1 MRLIHDF
8 YNRNE
13 PSRIYLAT
21 PSKEILCALNSIDV
35 DSVDF
40 SGKCNDLSSISFTI
54 NRYTENYF
62 GNLIEA
68 NGYELV
74 SKYMRLYV
82 TNVGWFIM
90 DTPEIHSTGNIEYK
104 TINASSAEIEFK
116 QIPLD
121 TWKVNKGT
129 TDSLEMLVDGNVE
142 EIDGVEFAKEN
153 IKFHNPQNK
162 KLSLVDILVSKVYG
176 WEVGYIDP
184 IPKIYE
190 SFENGELVKT
200 PVLLADEIGMFDI
213 SYSNAYAFMMQDL
226 EKFFNCIVE
235 YDYMNF
241 KVNFYRVEN
250 YGKDTNVVIGFRNVE
265 NTNDVTVD
273 EDNIFTKFRVVG
285 GNNLGIEQFNGG
297 SNYLIILDKYW
308 LNEKYLS
315 PTTIDKYNK
324 WSSFCN
330 IARYKYGEYSKEWNV
345 LQEQIGELNTRVPN
359 LDCNPENWDK
369 LSDDE
374 LLNFKSDYEAQ
385 KLGYEKIYVDEEGH
399 FDIDALNA
407 SPDANIYHQIVDTIL
422 PNIDIEIE
430 NRKLPTSEGETD
442 FIETYKTTWEY
453 FGVNELE
460 IKLTSYQDIVNV
472 LKKSHYDL
480 TWERYQELSKQD
492 NEKYP
497 TLTEDGFKDKHDE
510 YLKNAYQL
518 DESGNV
524 TQVTQ
529 TLTDI
534 EQRVETAQGD
544 ISSLKVSGDAIK
556 SDVENAKGDI
566 SQLQQTAT
574 NNSSQI
580 ENLKGDI
587 TKVDQKANE
596 IVISAEKKYATKD
609 EMKSAISVASDE
621 IKLSVKEV
629 KETADSAND
638 KIDNL
643 EIGGRNL
650 LLKTSE
656 ERVIVGT
663 GKSSE
668 TSNEYLYSEY
678 GSKSLHGGKYSVAAV
693 SYDYVTDDATSG
705 TIIVQSYNE
714 VATNLSSINLSETIK
729 SGHVEEVFKI
739 PDTWSNSTNAGVKFL
754 LNNVTGTVRFSNLKL
769 ELGNKPT
776 DWSPAPEDV
785 QSSLNSS
792 ENKSNN
798 ALEQTSEVRS
808 SLEILKNSIETL
820 VTDENGQSLMTQTG
834 NGWTFNMGAYQT
846 IIDKVTSDI
855 TDVKGDVDEVNQLAN
870 NASQLANDVATK
882 TASLILPSRF
892 QQHLQ
897 IYQS

>member
-1 MRLIHDF
+1 M
-8 YNRNE
+8 
-13 PSRIYLAT
+13 P
-21 PSKEILCALNSIDV
+21 
-35 DSVDF
+35 
-40 SGKCNDLSSISFTI
+40 
-54 NRYTENYF
+54 
-62 GNLIEA
+62 
-68 NGYELV
+68 
-74 SKYMRLYV
+74 
-82 TNVGWFIM
+82 
-90 DTPEIHSTGNIEYK
+90 
-104 TINASSAEIEFK
+104 
-116 QIPLD
+116 
-121 TWKVNKGT
+121 
-129 TDSLEMLVDGNVE
+129 
-142 EIDGVEFAKEN
+142 
-153 IKFHNPQNK
+153 
-162 KLSLVDILVSKVYG
+162 KVYG
-176 WEVGYIDP
+176 SITISDIADVG
-184 IPKIYE
+184 
-190 SFENGELVKT
+190 
-200 PVLLADEIGMFDI
+200 
-213 SYSNAYAFMMQDL
+213 
-226 EKFFNCIVE
+226 
-235 YDYMNF
+235 
-241 KVNFYRVEN
+241 
-250 YGKDTNVVIGFRNVE
+250 
-265 NTNDVTVD
+265 
-273 EDNIFTKFRVVG
+273 
-285 GNNLGIEQFNGG
+285 
-297 SNYLIILDKYW
+297 
-308 LNEKYLS
+308 
-315 PTTIDKYNK
+315 
-324 WSSFCN
+324 
-330 IARYKYGEYSKEWNV
+330 
-345 LQEQIGELNTRVPN
+345 
-359 LDCNPENWDK
+359 
-369 LSDDE
+369 
-374 LLNFKSDYEAQ
+374 
-385 KLGYEKIYVDEEGH
+385 
-399 FDIDALNA
+399 
-407 SPDANIYHQIVDTIL
+407 
-422 PNIDIEIE
+422 
-430 NRKLPTSEGETD
+430 
-442 FIETYKTTWEY
+442 
-453 FGVNELE
+453 
-460 IKLTSYQDIVNV
+460 
-472 LKKSHYDL
+472 
-480 TWERYQELSKQD
+480 
-492 NEKYP
+492 
-497 TLTEDGFKDKHDE
+497 
-510 YLKNAYQL
+510 
-518 DESGNV
+518 SGNV

-643 EIGGRNL
+643 EVGGRNL

-729 SGHVEEVFKI
+729 SGHAEEVFKI

-846 IIDKVTSDI
+846 IIDKVTSNI

-882 TASLILPSRF
+882 TAYINMSTDDTGSPCIELGKSDNEFKLRITNTSIDFMQGSQKIAYITNQSLYI
-892 QQHLQ
+892 
-897 IYQS
+897 QSSVVTDEMKVGDESGYIWKKRSNGNMGLRYVS

>member
-1 MRLIHDF
+1 MLIEIPF
-8 YNRNE
+8 TGYLGLE
-13 PSRIYLAT
+13 KIPISAVVGVLPSGITLGSISDSTVTKDGLIILNIAKGATLGGSNILNGSIDITFKIESKNIVKKFSWCKTKDGADGSMTIYELFSSV
-21 PSKEILCALNSIDV
+21 PLLNKEINDVISPNKITFTSHTRKSNTTTTSPYEGMFIVKESENGVTYTSKYISTQNESSIEYT
-35 DSVDF
+35 
-40 SGKCNDLSSISFTI
+40 LSSNKVVSVQCSLCEAEKVSNELDRITIPVLTNESIKSEITEIKTQISGVSSTVDAVKKSITDKVWQSDITNQIDNFNNTTVKEI
-54 NRYTENYF
+54 RDQVAEQKTEI
-62 GNLIEA
+62 GKISTE
-68 NGYELV
+68 V
-74 SKYMRLYV
+74 SDVKTTVETKADGSTVQKLEERMTKSEQTAESFKQTVEQNYV
-82 TNVGWFIM
+82 TN
-90 DTPEIHSTGNIEYK
+90 
-104 TINASSAEIEFK
+104 
-116 QIPLD
+116 
-121 TWKVNKGT
+121 
-129 TDSLEMLVDGNVE
+129 
-142 EIDGVEFAKEN
+142 
-153 IKFHNPQNK
+153 
-162 KLSLVDILVSKVYG
+162 
-176 WEVGYIDP
+176 
-184 IPKIYE
+184 
-190 SFENGELVKT
+190 
-200 PVLLADEIGMFDI
+200 
-213 SYSNAYAFMMQDL
+213 
-226 EKFFNCIVE
+226 
-235 YDYMNF
+235 
-241 KVNFYRVEN
+241 
-250 YGKDTNVVIGFRNVE
+250 
-265 NTNDVTVD
+265 
-273 EDNIFTKFRVVG
+273 
-285 GNNLGIEQFNGG
+285 
-297 SNYLIILDKYW
+297 
-308 LNEKYLS
+308 
-315 PTTIDKYNK
+315 
-324 WSSFCN
+324 
-330 IARYKYGEYSKEWNV
+330 
-345 LQEQIGELNTRVPN
+345 
-359 LDCNPENWDK
+359 DK
-369 LSDDE
+369 L
-374 LLNFKSDYEAQ
+374 
-385 KLGYEKIYVDEEGH
+385 
-399 FDIDALNA
+399 
-407 SPDANIYHQIVDTIL
+407 
-422 PNIDIEIE
+422 
-430 NRKLPTSEGETD
+430 GETSQ
-442 FIETYKTTWEY
+442 TLRS
-453 FGVNELE
+453 ELE
-460 IKLTSYQDIVNV
+460 QTAGTIQGQIT
-472 LKKSHYDL
+472 DL
-480 TWERYQELSKQD
+480 
-492 NEKYP
+492 
-497 TLTEDGFKDKHDE
+497 
-510 YLKNAYQL
+510 
-518 DESGNV
+518 SGNV

-544 ISSLKVSGDAIK
+544 ISSLKLSGDAIK

-739 PDTWSNSTNAGVKFL
+739 PDTWSNSTNVGVKFL
-754 LNNVTGTVRFSNLKL
+754 LNNVTGTVKFSNLKL

-855 TDVKGDVDEVNQLAN
+855 TDVKGDVDEANQLAN
-870 NASQLANDVATK
+870 NASQLANDVAAK
-882 TASLILPSRF
+882 TAYINMSTDETGSPCIELGKSDNEFKLRITNTSIDFMQGAQRIAYITNQSLYI
-892 QQHLQ
+892 
-897 IYQS
+897 QSSVVTDEMKVGDESGYIWKKRSNGNMGLRYVS

>member
-1 MRLIHDF
+1 MLIEIPF
-8 YNRNE
+8 TGYLGLE
-13 PSRIYLAT
+13 KIPISAVVGVLPSGITLGSISDSTVTKDGLIILNIAKGATLGGSNILNGSIDITFKIESKNIVKKFSWCKTKDGADGSMTIYELFSSV
-21 PSKEILCALNSIDV
+21 PLLNKEINDVISPNKITFTSHTRKSNTTTTSPYEGMFIVKESENGVTYTSKYISTQNESSIEYT
-35 DSVDF
+35 
-40 SGKCNDLSSISFTI
+40 LSSNKVVSVQCSLCEAEKVSNELDRITIPVLTNESIKSEITEIKTQISGVSSTVDAVKKSITDKVWQSDITNQIDNFNNTTVKEI
-54 NRYTENYF
+54 RDQVAEQKTEI
-62 GNLIEA
+62 GKISTE
-68 NGYELV
+68 V
-74 SKYMRLYV
+74 SDVKTTVETKADGSTVQKLEERMTKSEQTAESFKQTVEQNYV
-82 TNVGWFIM
+82 TN
-90 DTPEIHSTGNIEYK
+90 
-104 TINASSAEIEFK
+104 
-116 QIPLD
+116 
-121 TWKVNKGT
+121 
-129 TDSLEMLVDGNVE
+129 
-142 EIDGVEFAKEN
+142 
-153 IKFHNPQNK
+153 
-162 KLSLVDILVSKVYG
+162 
-176 WEVGYIDP
+176 
-184 IPKIYE
+184 
-190 SFENGELVKT
+190 
-200 PVLLADEIGMFDI
+200 
-213 SYSNAYAFMMQDL
+213 
-226 EKFFNCIVE
+226 
-235 YDYMNF
+235 
-241 KVNFYRVEN
+241 
-250 YGKDTNVVIGFRNVE
+250 
-265 NTNDVTVD
+265 
-273 EDNIFTKFRVVG
+273 
-285 GNNLGIEQFNGG
+285 
-297 SNYLIILDKYW
+297 
-308 LNEKYLS
+308 
-315 PTTIDKYNK
+315 
-324 WSSFCN
+324 
-330 IARYKYGEYSKEWNV
+330 
-345 LQEQIGELNTRVPN
+345 
-359 LDCNPENWDK
+359 DK
-369 LSDDE
+369 L
-374 LLNFKSDYEAQ
+374 
-385 KLGYEKIYVDEEGH
+385 
-399 FDIDALNA
+399 
-407 SPDANIYHQIVDTIL
+407 
-422 PNIDIEIE
+422 
-430 NRKLPTSEGETD
+430 GETSQ
-442 FIETYKTTWEY
+442 TLRS
-453 FGVNELE
+453 ELE
-460 IKLTSYQDIVNV
+460 QTAGTIQGQIT
-472 LKKSHYDL
+472 DL
-480 TWERYQELSKQD
+480 
-492 NEKYP
+492 
-497 TLTEDGFKDKHDE
+497 
-510 YLKNAYQL
+510 
-518 DESGNV
+518 SGNV

-544 ISSLKVSGDAIK
+544 ISSLKLSGDAIK

-776 DWSPAPEDV
+776 DWSPAPEDI

-808 SLEILKNSIETL
+808 SIEILKKSIETL

-870 NASQLANDVATK
+870 NASQLVNDVAAK
-882 TASLILPSRF
+882 TAYINMSTDETGSPCIELGKSDNEFKLRITNTSIDFMQGAQRIAYITNQSLYI
-892 QQHLQ
+892 
-897 IYQS
+897 QSSVVTDEMKVGDESGYIWKKRSNGNMGLRYVS

>member
-1 MRLIHDF
+1 MLIEIPF
-8 YNRNE
+8 TGYLGLE
-13 PSRIYLAT
+13 KIPISAVVGVLPSGITLGSISDSTVTKDGLIILNIAKGATLGGSNILNGSIDITFKIESKNIVKKFSWCKTKDGADGSMTIYELFSSV
-21 PSKEILCALNSIDV
+21 PLLNKEINDVISPNKITFTSHTRKSNTTTTSPYEGMFIVKESENGVTYTSKYISTQNESSIEYT
-35 DSVDF
+35 
-40 SGKCNDLSSISFTI
+40 LSSNKVVSVQCSLCEAEKVSNELDRITIPVLTNESIKSEITEIKTQISGVSSTVDAVKKSITDKVWQSDITNQIDNFNNTTVKEI
-54 NRYTENYF
+54 RDQVAEQKTEI
-62 GNLIEA
+62 GKISTE
-68 NGYELV
+68 V
-74 SKYMRLYV
+74 SDVKTTVETKADGSTVQKLEERMTKSEQTAESFKQTVEQNYV
-82 TNVGWFIM
+82 TN
-90 DTPEIHSTGNIEYK
+90 
-104 TINASSAEIEFK
+104 
-116 QIPLD
+116 
-121 TWKVNKGT
+121 
-129 TDSLEMLVDGNVE
+129 
-142 EIDGVEFAKEN
+142 
-153 IKFHNPQNK
+153 
-162 KLSLVDILVSKVYG
+162 
-176 WEVGYIDP
+176 
-184 IPKIYE
+184 
-190 SFENGELVKT
+190 
-200 PVLLADEIGMFDI
+200 
-213 SYSNAYAFMMQDL
+213 
-226 EKFFNCIVE
+226 
-235 YDYMNF
+235 
-241 KVNFYRVEN
+241 
-250 YGKDTNVVIGFRNVE
+250 
-265 NTNDVTVD
+265 
-273 EDNIFTKFRVVG
+273 
-285 GNNLGIEQFNGG
+285 
-297 SNYLIILDKYW
+297 
-308 LNEKYLS
+308 
-315 PTTIDKYNK
+315 
-324 WSSFCN
+324 
-330 IARYKYGEYSKEWNV
+330 
-345 LQEQIGELNTRVPN
+345 
-359 LDCNPENWDK
+359 DK
-369 LSDDE
+369 L
-374 LLNFKSDYEAQ
+374 
-385 KLGYEKIYVDEEGH
+385 
-399 FDIDALNA
+399 
-407 SPDANIYHQIVDTIL
+407 
-422 PNIDIEIE
+422 
-430 NRKLPTSEGETD
+430 GETSQ
-442 FIETYKTTWEY
+442 TLRS
-453 FGVNELE
+453 ELE
-460 IKLTSYQDIVNV
+460 QTAGTIQGQIT
-472 LKKSHYDL
+472 DL
-480 TWERYQELSKQD
+480 
-492 NEKYP
+492 
-497 TLTEDGFKDKHDE
+497 
-510 YLKNAYQL
+510 
-518 DESGNV
+518 SGNV

-544 ISSLKVSGDAIK
+544 ISSLKLSGDAIK

-882 TASLILPSRF
+882 TAYINMSTDDTGSPCIELGKSDNEFKLRITNTSIDFMQGSQKIAYITNQSLYI
-892 QQHLQ
+892 
-897 IYQS
+897 QSSVVTDEMKVGDESGYIWKKRSNGNMGLRYVS

>member
-1 MRLIHDF
+1 MLIEIPF
-8 YNRNE
+8 TGYLGLE
-13 PSRIYLAT
+13 KIPISAVVGVLPSGITLGSISDSTVTKDGLIILNIAKGATLGGSNILNGSIDITFKIESKNIVKKFSWCKTKDGADGSMTIYELFSSV
-21 PSKEILCALNSIDV
+21 PLLNKEINDVISPNKITFTSHTRKSNTTTTSPYEGMFIVKESENGVTYTSKYISTQNESSIEYT
-35 DSVDF
+35 
-40 SGKCNDLSSISFTI
+40 LSSNKVVSVQCSLCEAEKVSNELDRITIPVLTNESIKSEITEIKTQISGVSSTVDAVKKSITDKVWQSDITNQIDNFNNTTVKEI
-54 NRYTENYF
+54 RDQVAEQKTEI
-62 GNLIEA
+62 GKISTE
-68 NGYELV
+68 V
-74 SKYMRLYV
+74 SDVKTTVETKADGSTVQKLEERMTKSEQTAESFKQTVEQNYV
-82 TNVGWFIM
+82 TN
-90 DTPEIHSTGNIEYK
+90 
-104 TINASSAEIEFK
+104 
-116 QIPLD
+116 
-121 TWKVNKGT
+121 
-129 TDSLEMLVDGNVE
+129 
-142 EIDGVEFAKEN
+142 
-153 IKFHNPQNK
+153 
-162 KLSLVDILVSKVYG
+162 
-176 WEVGYIDP
+176 
-184 IPKIYE
+184 
-190 SFENGELVKT
+190 
-200 PVLLADEIGMFDI
+200 
-213 SYSNAYAFMMQDL
+213 
-226 EKFFNCIVE
+226 
-235 YDYMNF
+235 
-241 KVNFYRVEN
+241 
-250 YGKDTNVVIGFRNVE
+250 
-265 NTNDVTVD
+265 
-273 EDNIFTKFRVVG
+273 
-285 GNNLGIEQFNGG
+285 
-297 SNYLIILDKYW
+297 
-308 LNEKYLS
+308 
-315 PTTIDKYNK
+315 
-324 WSSFCN
+324 
-330 IARYKYGEYSKEWNV
+330 
-345 LQEQIGELNTRVPN
+345 
-359 LDCNPENWDK
+359 DK
-369 LSDDE
+369 L
-374 LLNFKSDYEAQ
+374 
-385 KLGYEKIYVDEEGH
+385 
-399 FDIDALNA
+399 
-407 SPDANIYHQIVDTIL
+407 
-422 PNIDIEIE
+422 
-430 NRKLPTSEGETD
+430 GETSQ
-442 FIETYKTTWEY
+442 TLRS
-453 FGVNELE
+453 ELE
-460 IKLTSYQDIVNV
+460 QTAGTIQGQIT
-472 LKKSHYDL
+472 DL
-480 TWERYQELSKQD
+480 
-492 NEKYP
+492 
-497 TLTEDGFKDKHDE
+497 
-510 YLKNAYQL
+510 
-518 DESGNV
+518 SGNV

-544 ISSLKVSGDAIK
+544 ISSLKLSGDAIK

-609 EMKSAISVASDE
+609 EMKSAISVTSDE

-656 ERVIVGT
+656 ERVVVGT

-668 TSNEYLYSEY
+668 ASNEYLYSEY
-678 GSKSLHGGKYSVAAV
+678 GSKSLHGEKYSVAAV

-729 SGHVEEVFKI
+729 SGHFEEVFKI

-882 TASLILPSRF
+882 TAYINMSTDDTGSPCIELGKSDNEFKLRITNTSIDFMQGSQKIAYITNQSLYI
-892 QQHLQ
+892 
-897 IYQS
+897 QSSVVTDEMKVGDESGYIWKKRSNGNMGLRYVS

>member
-1 MRLIHDF
+1 MLIEIPFTGYLGLEKIPISAVVGVLPSGITLGSISDSTVTKDGLIILNIAKGATLGGSNILNGSIDITFKIESKNIVKKFSWCKTKDGAEGSMILYELTSSIPVLNKDINDVISPNKITFTSYMRESNTTTTSPYECMFIVKESENGVT
-8 YNRNE
+8 YTSKYISTQNE
-13 PSRIYLAT
+13 SSIEYTLSSNKVISVQCVLCESDNVSNELDKLTIPVLSNESIKSEITEIKTQISGVSSTVDAVKKSIT
-21 PSKEILCALNSIDV
+21 DKVWQSDITNQIDNFNNTTVKEIRDQVAEQKTEIGKISTEVSDV
-35 DSVDF
+35 KTTVETKADGSTVQKLEERVAKNEQTAEGF
-40 SGKCNDLSSISFTI
+40 KQTVEQN
-54 NRYTENYF
+54 
-62 GNLIEA
+62 
-68 NGYELV
+68 
-74 SKYMRLYV
+74 YV
-82 TNVGWFIM
+82 TN
-90 DTPEIHSTGNIEYK
+90 
-104 TINASSAEIEFK
+104 
-116 QIPLD
+116 
-121 TWKVNKGT
+121 
-129 TDSLEMLVDGNVE
+129 
-142 EIDGVEFAKEN
+142 
-153 IKFHNPQNK
+153 
-162 KLSLVDILVSKVYG
+162 
-176 WEVGYIDP
+176 
-184 IPKIYE
+184 
-190 SFENGELVKT
+190 
-200 PVLLADEIGMFDI
+200 
-213 SYSNAYAFMMQDL
+213 
-226 EKFFNCIVE
+226 
-235 YDYMNF
+235 
-241 KVNFYRVEN
+241 
-250 YGKDTNVVIGFRNVE
+250 
-265 NTNDVTVD
+265 
-273 EDNIFTKFRVVG
+273 
-285 GNNLGIEQFNGG
+285 
-297 SNYLIILDKYW
+297 
-308 LNEKYLS
+308 
-315 PTTIDKYNK
+315 
-324 WSSFCN
+324 
-330 IARYKYGEYSKEWNV
+330 
-345 LQEQIGELNTRVPN
+345 
-359 LDCNPENWDK
+359 DK
-369 LSDDE
+369 L
-374 LLNFKSDYEAQ
+374 
-385 KLGYEKIYVDEEGH
+385 
-399 FDIDALNA
+399 
-407 SPDANIYHQIVDTIL
+407 
-422 PNIDIEIE
+422 
-430 NRKLPTSEGETD
+430 GETSQ
-442 FIETYKTTWEY
+442 TLRS
-453 FGVNELE
+453 ELE
-460 IKLTSYQDIVNV
+460 QTAGTIQGQIT
-472 LKKSHYDL
+472 DL
-480 TWERYQELSKQD
+480 
-492 NEKYP
+492 
-497 TLTEDGFKDKHDE
+497 
-510 YLKNAYQL
+510 
-518 DESGNV
+518 SGNV

-609 EMKSAISVASDE
+609 EMKSAISVASGE

-729 SGHVEEVFKI
+729 SGHVKEVFKI

-754 LNNVTGTVRFSNLKL
+754 LNNVAGTVRFSNLKL

-870 NASQLANDVATK
+870 NASQLANDVAAK
-882 TASLILPSRF
+882 TAYINMSTDETGSPCIELGKSDNEFKLRITNTSIDFMQGSQKIAYITNQSLYI
-892 QQHLQ
+892 
-897 IYQS
+897 QSSVVTDEMKIGDESGYIWKKRSNGNMGLRYVS

>member
-1 MRLIHDF
+1 MLIEIPF
-8 YNRNE
+8 TGYLGLE
-13 PSRIYLAT
+13 KIPISAVVGVLPSGITLGSISDSTVTKDGLIILNIAKGATLGGSNILNGSIDITFKIESKNIVKKFSWCKTKDGADGSMTIYELFSSV
-21 PSKEILCALNSIDV
+21 PLLNKEINDVISPNKITFTSHTRKSNTTTTSPYEGMFIVKESENGVTYTSKYISTQNESSIEYT
-35 DSVDF
+35 
-40 SGKCNDLSSISFTI
+40 LSSNKVVSVQCSLCEAEKVSNELDRITIPVLTNESIKSEITEIKTQISGVSSTVDAVKKSITDKVWQSDITNQIDNFNNTTVKEI
-54 NRYTENYF
+54 RDQVAEQKTEI
-62 GNLIEA
+62 GKISTE
-68 NGYELV
+68 V
-74 SKYMRLYV
+74 SDVKTTVETKADGSTVQKLEERMTKSEQTAESFKQTVEQNYV
-82 TNVGWFIM
+82 TN
-90 DTPEIHSTGNIEYK
+90 
-104 TINASSAEIEFK
+104 
-116 QIPLD
+116 
-121 TWKVNKGT
+121 
-129 TDSLEMLVDGNVE
+129 
-142 EIDGVEFAKEN
+142 
-153 IKFHNPQNK
+153 
-162 KLSLVDILVSKVYG
+162 
-176 WEVGYIDP
+176 
-184 IPKIYE
+184 
-190 SFENGELVKT
+190 
-200 PVLLADEIGMFDI
+200 
-213 SYSNAYAFMMQDL
+213 
-226 EKFFNCIVE
+226 
-235 YDYMNF
+235 
-241 KVNFYRVEN
+241 
-250 YGKDTNVVIGFRNVE
+250 
-265 NTNDVTVD
+265 
-273 EDNIFTKFRVVG
+273 
-285 GNNLGIEQFNGG
+285 
-297 SNYLIILDKYW
+297 
-308 LNEKYLS
+308 
-315 PTTIDKYNK
+315 
-324 WSSFCN
+324 
-330 IARYKYGEYSKEWNV
+330 
-345 LQEQIGELNTRVPN
+345 
-359 LDCNPENWDK
+359 DK
-369 LSDDE
+369 L
-374 LLNFKSDYEAQ
+374 
-385 KLGYEKIYVDEEGH
+385 
-399 FDIDALNA
+399 
-407 SPDANIYHQIVDTIL
+407 
-422 PNIDIEIE
+422 
-430 NRKLPTSEGETD
+430 GETSQ
-442 FIETYKTTWEY
+442 TLRS
-453 FGVNELE
+453 ELE
-460 IKLTSYQDIVNV
+460 QTAGTIQGQIT
-472 LKKSHYDL
+472 DL
-480 TWERYQELSKQD
+480 
-492 NEKYP
+492 
-497 TLTEDGFKDKHDE
+497 
-510 YLKNAYQL
+510 
-518 DESGNV
+518 SGNV

-544 ISSLKVSGDAIK
+544 ISSLKLSGDAIK

-609 EMKSAISVASDE
+609 EMKSAISVTSDE

-656 ERVIVGT
+656 ERVVVGT

-668 TSNEYLYSEY
+668 ASNEYLYSEY

-729 SGHVEEVFKI
+729 SGHFEEVFKI

-882 TASLILPSRF
+882 TAYINMSTDDTGSPCIELGKSDNEFKLRITNTSIDFMQGSQKIAYITNQSLYI
-892 QQHLQ
+892 
-897 IYQS
+897 QSSVVTDEMKVGDESGYIWKKRSNGNMGLRYVS